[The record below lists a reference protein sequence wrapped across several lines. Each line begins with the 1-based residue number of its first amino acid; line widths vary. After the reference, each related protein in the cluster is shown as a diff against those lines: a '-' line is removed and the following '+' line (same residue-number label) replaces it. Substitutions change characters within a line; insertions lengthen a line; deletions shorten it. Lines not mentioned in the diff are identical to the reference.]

1 MVPPT
6 EPQNKWHVDRS
17 LNLAV
22 LLALGSLLATA
33 IGTFGYGI
41 WFASS
46 QSTRLTIV
54 EEAVRANAGI
64 SERLIRVETQTGA
77 IHDDVKD
84 IKQLLRTPQDQRR

>member
-22 LLALGSLLATA
+22 LLALGSLLATGA
-33 IGTFGYGI
+33 GALGAGI

-46 QSTRLTIV
+46 QSTRLTTV
-54 EEAVRANAGI
+54 EESVRVNSGN
-64 SERLIRVETQTGA
+64 SERIIRVETQIGA
-77 IHDDVKD
+77 IHEDVKD
-84 IKQLLRTPQDQRR
+84 IKQLLRAPQDQRR